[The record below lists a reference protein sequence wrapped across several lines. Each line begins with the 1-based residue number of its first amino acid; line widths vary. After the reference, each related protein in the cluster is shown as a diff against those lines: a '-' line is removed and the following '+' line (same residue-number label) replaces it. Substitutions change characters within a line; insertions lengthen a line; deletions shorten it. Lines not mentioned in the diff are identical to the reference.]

1 MTTRDGCRLLVFV
14 AGSLLVIGGCKS
26 DTVQSS
32 NGGAGGKGSGG
43 SGSGGSGSGG
53 SGSGGSGSGGSESGG
68 SSGTGGSSPVA
79 TCVEASDDGLIA
91 NFEKDCSLNGVDGR
105 SGGFYVYGD
114 SNGTFDP
121 ENTGDN
127 AYFDS
132 STGNE
137 TCTGPGSFHFKAT
150 GFSQW
155 GAAAA
160 ADFVPKAGTFK
171 GTYDASKYKGV
182 SFWAKATAALTGVLV
197 SFPDIYSDGAVDPAA
212 LAALDS
218 TIIQACVYNSL
229 AYNNCSPYLV
239 KFGDA
244 QFPLYKDYQ
253 IGTDWKRFD
262 VLFADTLQ
270 DKYNAG
276 YHTDANVIDLQH
288 LTGMAIQ
295 VNASYDAS
303 GTASANDFELWIDDV
318 NFIPAEGATSG
329 SGGTGGSSAVG
340 GSGGTAGKSGAGG
353 ATSGSGGS
361 VQSGGAGGSSGVGGS
376 VGTGGASGLGGTTGS
391 GGTGGK
397 GGTGGATGGST

>member
-14 AGSLLVIGGCKS
+14 AGSLLVIGGCKR

-68 SSGTGGSSPVA
+68 SDQAARNRVARNRVAPAELAGAALSSRVSRLRTMASWLISRATAGLTRLMVDRVGSTHTETTTVPLIRQTVGTMP
-79 TCVEASDDGLIA
+79 I
-91 NFEKDCSLNGVDGR
+91 
-105 SGGFYVYGD
+105 
-114 SNGTFDP
+114 
-121 ENTGDN
+121 
-127 AYFDS
+127 
-132 STGNE
+132 STAQQVTRPARGQVRF
-137 TCTGPGSFHFKAT
+137 TSKAT

-160 ADFVPKAGTFK
+160 VDFVPKSGSFK

-182 SFWAKATAALTGVLV
+182 SFWAKATAALNGVLV
-197 SFPDIYSDGAVDPAA
+197 SFPDIYTAGAVDPAA
-212 LAALDS
+212 LAALDP
-218 TIIQACVYNSL
+218 TIIQACVYNAL

-244 QFPLYKDYQ
+244 QFPLYQDYQ
-253 IGTDWKRFD
+253 VDTEWKRFD

-276 YHTDANVIDLQH
+276 YHTDADVIDLQH

-318 NFIPAEGATSG
+318 NFL
-329 SGGTGGSSAVG
+329 
-340 GSGGTAGKSGAGG
+340 
-353 ATSGSGGS
+353 
-361 VQSGGAGGSSGVGGS
+361 Q
-376 VGTGGASGLGGTTGS
+376 
-391 GGTGGK
+391 
-397 GGTGGATGGST
+397 